1 MNWQKRF
8 GVELIAVLVMIAV
21 VSVLAVYQY
30 RWTGEI
36 SRTEQ
41 ARLRNSLATSV
52 RNFDQEFSYDF
63 QQLCESFELDPEA
76 EPLRGRIPRGAP
88 AGELDQNECPRGIC
102 SRTCISGRRA
112 PPMRRHWNPS
122 VKLTIVSKMQTWP
135 PDLESL
141 HRYLTERGEFVSS
154 PIDDREAV
162 YYPWTFFGDAPALIR
177 PIFQIAP
184 GGHDSSSGVHTVG
197 VLIVVLNREYLE
209 QEYLPNLV
217 DRYFGASGQRS
228 FVVSVRTVQG
238 ALPNDL
244 SFGCKF
250 PHRNFFH
257 RRGRQS
263 VRSGRRGSAKAR
275 APSLAGERRGRAM
288 ATGRSASRRISG
300 GSGCVVEAPQSRH
313 QSGLARNSGGKHGAH
328 FFRGAPLEGAC
339 QDADG
344 IRRRS
349 VP

>member
-63 QQLCESFELDPEA
+63 QQLCESFELAPEA
-76 EPLRGRIPRGAP
+76 ELSPVESRAVRQQ
-88 AGELDQNECPRGIC
+88 AGWTRTSAHPELVQGLYIWKMGPSHAAGLESFSQADNRFQN
-102 SRTCISGRRA
+102 A
-112 PPMRRHWNPS
+112 
-122 VKLTIVSKMQTWP
+122 TWP
-135 PDLESL
+135 TGLESL
-141 HRYLTERGEFVSS
+141 HRYLAERGELIPS

-184 GGHDSSSGVHTVG
+184 GRLDSSLGVHAAG
-197 VLIVVLNREYLE
+197 VLIVALNREYLE
-209 QEYLPNLV
+209 KEYLPNLV

-228 FVVSVRTVQG
+228 FVVSVRT
-238 ALPNDL
+238 
-244 SFGCKF
+244 
-250 PHRNFFH
+250 
-257 RRGRQS
+257 
-263 VRSGRRGSAKAR
+263 AKA
-275 APSLAGERRGRAM
+275 PYQ
-288 ATGRSASRRISG
+288 T
-300 GSGCVVEAPQSRH
+300 V
-313 QSGLARNSGGKHGAH
+313 
-328 FFRGAPLEGAC
+328 
-339 QDADG
+339 
-344 IRRRS
+344 
-349 VP
+349 